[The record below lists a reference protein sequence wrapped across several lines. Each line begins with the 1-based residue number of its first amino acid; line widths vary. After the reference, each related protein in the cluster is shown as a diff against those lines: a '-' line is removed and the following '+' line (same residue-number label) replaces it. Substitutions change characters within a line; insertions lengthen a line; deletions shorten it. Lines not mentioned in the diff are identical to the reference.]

1 MTAEE
6 LNQFNVV
13 DGSYLNRLIM
23 WQPLDDETLKRY
35 QDTWH
40 ARNNELSSNPTNI
53 KPLFRTIGIHML
65 VGLALTQF
73 FSR

>member
-1 MTAEE
+1 MRVAHMTAEEE

-40 ARNNELSSNPTNI
+40 RA
-53 KPLFRTIGIHML
+53 K
-65 VGLALTQF
+65 Q
-73 FSR
+73 